1 MIGFFLNRRN
11 FPVNFGVHNLN
22 RIDRSGI
29 RPTTSIYVTLI
40 AEADRI
46 MMLALTIAFPYR
58 DFPHRRGL
66 PDLF

>member
-1 MIGFFLNRRN
+1 MIFSQSGN
-11 FPVNFGVHNLN
+11 FPDNFGVHNLN
-22 RIDRSGI
+22 RTDRPGI
-29 RPTTSIYVTLI
+29 RQTYPTYVTLI

-46 MMLALTIAFPYR
+46 MMLAVTIAFPTR